1 MMIVSRCLLGDACKY
16 NGGDNRC
23 EAVIDFL
30 SGKTVFP
37 VCPETAGGLPRPR
50 EPAEIQGSRVVDRN
64 GVDRTDAF
72 IEGAVKSLSDAEA
85 YAEES
90 GEPVEGA
97 ILKANSPSCGVGAV
111 YDGTFSGRKV
121 QGDGIFAGM
130 LRKRG
135 IPLRTEKDFSDF
147 SDPLKSDAAKAP
159 EPEKQESVKTTK

>member
-1 MMIVSRCLLGDACKY
+1 MIVSRCLLGDACKY

-30 SGKTVFP
+30 LGKTVFP

-64 GVDRTDAF
+64 GIDRTDAF
-72 IEGAVKSLSDAEA
+72 LKGAEKSLADAEV

-90 GEPVEGA
+90 GEQVEGA
-97 ILKANSPSCGVGAV
+97 ILKANSPSCGAGTI

-121 QGDGIFAGM
+121 PGDGIFAGM

-135 IPLRTEKDFSDF
+135 ISLRTEKDFSDF
-147 SDPLKSDAAKAP
+147 SDPQKSDAAKEP
-159 EPEKQESVKTTK
+159 EPEEQETVNKK